1 MYCIG
6 CGVKLETS
14 EEICPLCGTEVCHPK
29 ITIQREKQLYPKN
42 RMPETVHR
50 SAAFNGAVII
60 MFLIPAVISFLAD
73 YRPDGKIDW
82 LGYVL
87 GALFIAYTAL
97 ALPLWFDKP
106 NPVVFTPCVFGE
118 IIGYLWYINHM
129 TQGDWFL
136 SFAFPVSGIFSL
148 LVTAV
153 VTLLYYVKKGK
164 LYIWGG
170 FLTLC
175 GGFIMLMEYF
185 ISITFGIAFSGW
197 SWYPLVGLAM
207 LGCLLFYLAINKSAR
222 EMMERKLFF

>member
-6 CGVKLETS
+6 CGVKLNES
-14 EEICPLCGTEVCHPK
+14 EEICPLCGIEVCHPK

-42 RMPETVHR
+42 RMPETMHR

-60 MFLIPAVISFLAD
+60 MFFIPAVISFMAD
-73 YRPDGKIDW
+73 YRPDGRIDW

-87 GALFIAYTAL
+87 GALFIAYTAF

-106 NPVVFTPCVFGE
+106 NPVVFTPCVFSE
-118 IIGYLWYINHM
+118 AIGYLWYINHI

-136 SFAFPVSGIFSL
+136 SFAFPVSGFFCL

-170 FLTLC
+170 AVTLC

-197 SWYPLVGLAM
+197 SWYPLVGLLM
-207 LGCLLFYLAINKSAR
+207 FGGLLFYLAINKSAR
-222 EMMERKLFF
+222 ETMERKLFF